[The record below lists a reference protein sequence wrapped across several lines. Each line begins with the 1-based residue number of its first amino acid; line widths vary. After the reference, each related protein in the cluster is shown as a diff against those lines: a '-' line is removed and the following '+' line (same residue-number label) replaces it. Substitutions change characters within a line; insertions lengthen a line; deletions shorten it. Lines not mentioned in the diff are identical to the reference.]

1 MLDVKK
7 VLTEAELGKVDGD
20 VLAKLEAAYR
30 ADLSKSLEDEAA
42 KSKAKFESLVELVG
56 NKVDEK
62 VSAAV
67 EASVEKMKTDAIN
80 GKLFEALQKITAIVE
95 DIGIPATEVTKR
107 LKQELAQAD
116 QNLQQAYA
124 EREDIKKKLNY
135 QGKLNR
141 IYELTKGCSPD
152 IVNMVIEHFKNEDI
166 RAIDKNSIADF
177 IDNNDAGDTGIMD
190 IDVDLGGGLNMD
202 KVEAALDEIQDNVD
216 MDMPGFLALD
226 EQPEKKSP
234 VKRKA
239 LGEAASSKFRPER
252 VRIPATGSAMVEQV
266 QQPSEPVEGDV
277 ADAMKQMEM
286 FQEMGFGRFA

>member
-1 MLDVKK
+1 MFDVKK

-30 ADLSKSLEDEAA
+30 ADLSKTLEDEEA

-67 EASVEKMKTDAIN
+67 SASVGKMKTDAIN

-95 DIGIPATEVTKR
+95 DIGIPATEVAKR

-116 QNLQQAYA
+116 RNLQQAYA
-124 EREDIKKKLNY
+124 EREEVKKKYNY
-135 QGKLNR
+135 EAKLNR
-141 IYELTKGCSPD
+141 IYELTKGSSPD
-152 IVNMVIEHFKNEDI
+152 VVNRVIEAFKNKDI
-166 RAIDKNSIADF
+166 RELDKNAIADF
-177 IDNNDAGDTGIMD
+177 VDSNDAGDSGIMNV
-190 IDVDLGGGLNMD
+190 DVDLGSGLNMD
-202 KVEAALDEIQDNVD
+202 KVEAALDEIQDNID
-216 MDMPGFLALD
+216 MDMPGFLSV
-226 EQPEKKSP
+226 ENEPEKKAP
-234 VKRKA
+234 VKRKV
-239 LGEAASSKFRPER
+239 LGEAASRKFKPER
-252 VRIPATGSAMVEQV
+252 VRIPATGSAIMEQA
-266 QQPSEPVEGDV
+266 QQAAEPMEGDV